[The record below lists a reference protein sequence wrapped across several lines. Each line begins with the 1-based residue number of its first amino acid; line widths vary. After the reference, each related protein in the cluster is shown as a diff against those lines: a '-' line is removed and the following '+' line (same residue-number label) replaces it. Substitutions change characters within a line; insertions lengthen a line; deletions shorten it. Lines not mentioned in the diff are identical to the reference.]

1 MLNGLYQ
8 KNLSPKKPFLLTSR
22 LQFYCLSANAFVL
35 LSLTVPY
42 HVLHG
47 QSRPVLHV
55 LFIAYHSVT
64 LAGWLIFVAF
74 QARETQKHRANESQ
88 LPQPDSPRTGSPGLV
103 FRWIQKHTA
112 LLSVVNLGITAVVL
126 GALSDF
132 LVDDVTEFYHG
143 PSLIP
148 EWVGVILIP
157 VGSNLAEKAIIV
169 TIAIG
174 QPDEWE
180 SIICTTIGSAW
191 QIIGFV
197 LPIVYFTG
205 LGVKVNLEDYY
216 DWKLVCLLA
225 VVSVIATLL
234 YHNGKNNLKK
244 GVALGLIGSALL
256 ITVVSG
262 KITY

>member
-1 MLNGLYQ
+1 M
-8 KNLSPKKPFLLTSR
+8 
-22 LQFYCLSANAFVL
+22 L

-74 QARETQKHRANESQ
+74 QARETQKYRANESQ
-88 LPQPDSPRTGSPGLV
+88 LPQPDSV